1 MRLAEPR
8 GAHRRGVEA
17 RCVVGAKPVG
27 PDRLEGENV
36 MGCLLEELRDGPS
49 RQGPAF
55 RLGAYEVRRVGWEI
69 EQRRVLG

>member
-1 MRLAEPR
+1 
-8 GAHRRGVEA
+8 
-17 RCVVGAKPVG
+17 
-27 PDRLEGENV
+27 
-36 MGCLLEELRDGPS
+36 MGCLLEELRDGRS

>member
-1 MRLAEPR
+1 MQSRA
-8 GAHRRGVEA
+8 AHIVEA
-17 RCVVGAKPVG
+17 SKHDAWWGAKPVG

-36 MGCLLEELRDGPS
+36 MGCLLEELRDGRS

>member
-1 MRLAEPR
+1 MR
-8 GAHRRGVEA
+8 GGGG
-17 RCVVGAKPVG
+17 GAKPVG

-36 MGCLLEELRDGPS
+36 MGCLLEELRDGRS